1 MKEIDYSWKQNSA
14 SIATATMLSNQ
25 VKDLPTWYI
34 LSVILLE
41 NVIHIKQKINC

>member
-1 MKEIDYSWKQNSA
+1 MTEIDYSLKQNCGSLA
-14 SIATATMLSNQ
+14 GATMLSNQ

-41 NVIHIKQKINC
+41 SVIRMKQKINC